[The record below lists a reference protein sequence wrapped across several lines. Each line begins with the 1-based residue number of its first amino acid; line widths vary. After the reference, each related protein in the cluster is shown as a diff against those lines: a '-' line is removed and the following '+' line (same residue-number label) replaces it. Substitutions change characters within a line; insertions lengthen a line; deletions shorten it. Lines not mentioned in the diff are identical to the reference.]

1 MKGKRKNSGEGE
13 RLIKIKYLFAPCFQR
28 NLYFY
33 FNLSKVYF
41 IHRIPM
47 IWADFLRH
55 FQLLSIL
62 SMLCPLNMFLKHRVK
77 LIVDLIYSVWKYLVE
92 QYRFEIQE
100 GFYYLLTPIFQLVFV
115 RLLIQT
121 VNLDFW

>member
-1 MKGKRKNSGEGE
+1 
-13 RLIKIKYLFAPCFQR
+13 
-28 NLYFY
+28 
-33 FNLSKVYF
+33 
-41 IHRIPM
+41 M